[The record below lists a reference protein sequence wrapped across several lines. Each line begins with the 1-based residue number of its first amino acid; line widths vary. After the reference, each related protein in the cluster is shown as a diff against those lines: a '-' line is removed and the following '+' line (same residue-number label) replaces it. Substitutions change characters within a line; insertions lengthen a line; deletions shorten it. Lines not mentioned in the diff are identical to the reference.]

1 VLALHG
7 WQGHAAQFSEL
18 ALALAAGGFQVIAV
32 DAPAHGRSPGN
43 RAHATAFADAL
54 LEIVP
59 ELGDVHAVLGH
70 SMGGGAALYAMAR
83 GLSADRAVIF
93 ASPARFGD
101 VLARLAADLGLPAG
115 ATRQF
120 IGWMERLTGVPV
132 AELDI
137 AALARE
143 APPMLLVHDRDDRII
158 PFADAEHIV
167 ARTGASL
174 LATRRLGHRRVLSDP
189 AVVARVL
196 DFLSAAAPARC

>member
-1 VLALHG
+1 MV
-7 WQGHAAQFSEL
+7 
-18 ALALAAGGFQVIAV
+18 
-32 DAPAHGRSPGN
+32 
-43 RAHATAFADAL
+43 
-54 LEIVP
+54 
-59 ELGDVHAVLGH
+59 GH

-101 VLARLAADLGLPAG
+101 ALARLAADLGLPAT

-120 IGWMERLTGVPV
+120 VGWMEQLTGVPV

-143 APPMLLVHDRDDRII
+143 APPMLLVHDQDDRVI

-167 ARTGASL
+167 ASTGASL

-196 DFLSAAAPARC
+196 QYLSSPSPVTI